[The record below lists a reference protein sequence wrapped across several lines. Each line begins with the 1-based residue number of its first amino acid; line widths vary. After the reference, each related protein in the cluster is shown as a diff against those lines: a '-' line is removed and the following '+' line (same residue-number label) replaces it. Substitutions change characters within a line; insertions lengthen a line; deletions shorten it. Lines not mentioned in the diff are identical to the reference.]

1 MCSGG
6 LSRGHFAG
14 HLAGRFVARG
24 EPEESLEGGVAEW
37 GDPCR
42 MPGPLGGKPL
52 PANGSGR
59 LFGEWS
65 GRLSGRPD
73 SDTIERWLRP
83 ATGWS
88 IDDSMGG
95 VRDSFK
101 IIGR

>member
-1 MCSGG
+1 
-6 LSRGHFAG
+6 
-14 HLAGRFVARG
+14 VACRV
-24 EPEESLEGGVAEW
+24 PEEGLAAGVAEY

-42 MPGPLGGKPL
+42 MPEPPGGEPL
-52 PANGSGR
+52 PANRIGR

-73 SDTIERWLRP
+73 SDTMEKWLRD

-88 IDDSMGG
+88 TDGSMGG

-101 IIGR
+101 IISR